1 MFKAVT
7 VCSQGCALDQ
17 LPRDPAGAAAGG
29 PARSQSGSGPGSG
42 IQCAAA
48 AVAAA
53 SSAGA
58 ARGKLGNDRIGEGDC
73 DPGREI
79 DPRRGTSRASRTLGG
94 LYGSRQVSTTAIRG
108 RPNLIRAS
116 RASRETLDAAAVERL
131 CRNGRVSDSLVIH
144 AASLCGVSLEDCT
157 ASSAGNRPESRAQ
170 EQRAP
175 SRWRRRPQPM
185 NRAAWHRGG
194 RLVSHRLEQTGGDGR
209 PAGVQGPVT
218 GQ

>member
-108 RPNLIRAS
+108 RPNLKRAS

-131 CRNGRVSDSLVIH
+131 VIH
-144 AASLCGVSLEDCT
+144 AASSCGVSLEDCT